1 MEPVTIIAAISAMMA
16 AIDVW
21 QKERDYKQTQAEY
34 KRVYEESLSSEEI
47 FREAE
52 IVASLLPKKT
62 LDFLGKRVEQCLDE
76 FDQKIDPSRGVISNP
91 RDAEPE
97 LEQCICEELRSIKRL
112 NGTVPEGKLRNW
124 WNNYGCGPY
133 IA

>member
-16 AIDVW
+16 AIGVW
-21 QKERDYKQTQAEY
+21 QKERDYNSTKAEY
-34 KRVYEESLSSEEI
+34 SRVFEESLRSDEI
-47 FREAE
+47 QREANF
-52 IVASLLPKKT
+52 VASLLPQNT
-62 LDFLGKRVEQCLDE
+62 LDLLGERVDQCWED
-76 FDQKIDPSRGVISNP
+76 FDAKIDPKRGDISNP

-97 LEQCICEELRSIKRL
+97 LELCVCEELRSIKRL

>member
-1 MEPVTIIAAISAMMA
+1 MEPITIIAAISGMMA
-16 AIDVW
+16 AIGIW
-21 QKERDYKQTQAEY
+21 QKERDYKSTKAEY
-34 KRVYEESLSSEEI
+34 KRVYEESLHSEEI

-52 IVASLLPKKT
+52 IVARLLPRKT
-62 LDFLGKRVEQCLDE
+62 LDILGKRVEQCWDDFDE
-76 FDQKIDPSRGVISNP
+76 KIDPERGRIDNP
-91 RDAEPE
+91 KYAEPE
-97 LEQCICEELRSIKRL
+97 LENCICEELRSIKRL